1 MVKVQIFFRW
11 AVWKKKSC
19 NDLSGFQLAFQC
31 VAVCCSVLQCVAVC
45 YSVLQW
51 RAVMIFQDS
60 NLHSDEPVSSVCVVV
75 RYSVL
80 QCVAVRC
87 SVMIFQNTD
96 LHSNDHFESR
106 LFGNALYCVAACRSA
121 MQYVPVCCR
130 SISSLVF
137 SGTDCIVHLYL
148 NVLLP
153 YSRNSCSH
161 MFIWMCIVH
170 LYLNVYRRSTFK
182 YSASPIYIHSP
193 IYIQIQV
200 HNTFN
205 YRCTLCTSTCIWM
218 CFSHIPVTVAPICF
232 FSAVI
237 IVHRRRDSIVGVI
250 WLVHVC

>member
-1 MVKVQIFFRW
+1 MTRIGHRDRNSNPEWSKFRFFSDEPFGKR
-11 AVWKKKSC
+11 
-19 NDLSGFQLAFQC
+19 
-31 VAVCCSVLQCVAVC
+31 
-45 YSVLQW
+45 
-51 RAVMIFQDS
+51 RAAMIFQDS

-161 MFIWMCIVH
+161 MFI
-170 LYLNVYRRSTFK
+170 
-182 YSASPIYIHSP
+182 
-193 IYIQIQV
+193 
-200 HNTFN
+200 
-205 YRCTLCTSTCIWM
+205 
-218 CFSHIPVTVAPICF
+218 
-232 FSAVI
+232 
-237 IVHRRRDSIVGVI
+237 
-250 WLVHVC
+250 